1 MLRDDFIIQTN
12 VRRVLIRSN
21 IDYSEISFGTVR
33 GVVYM
38 QGVFKVAGISSEGSS
53 RDVEDLLA
61 KSLRSLE
68 MKIRSI
74 HGVVDVKF
82 QFSNWRKE
90 KGQWIPI
97 K

>member
-1 MLRDDFIIQTN
+1 
-12 VRRVLIRSN
+12 
-21 IDYSEISFGTVR
+21 
-33 GVVYM
+33 M